1 MSESKEYSG
10 PIVYVVAT
18 PIGNLRDITLRAL
31 DVFKTADFILCE
43 DTRTTGVLLHAH
55 GISAHMASYNA
66 HATPEKV
73 EYILEQLQAGKRI
86 ALVSDAGTPGI
97 SDPGAHL
104 IAQIRQRAPD
114 VPVVAIPGASALT
127 AALSIFGMPVSD
139 FLFLGFLPHKKGRQ
153 TLFAEMLQSERTV
166 VFYESPHRI
175 LKTLESLKELGC
187 TKRICIGRELTKFFE
202 EVIEGTVEEVIS
214 YFAEHPDK
222 VRGEFVVAVGET
234 AFRSDD
240 TCDTIDTLTS

>member
-1 MSESKEYSG
+1 MNEQKEQIG
-10 PIVYVVAT
+10 PVIYVVAT

-31 DVFKTADFILCE
+31 DVLGSVDLILCE
-43 DTRTTGVLLHAH
+43 DTRTTSVLLHAH
-55 GISAHMASYNA
+55 AITAQTASYNA

-73 EYILEQLQAGKRI
+73 EYVLEQLRAGKRI

-104 IAQIRQRAPD
+104 IAHVRQRAPE
-114 VPVVAIPGASALT
+114 VPIVAIPGASALT

-153 TLFAEMLQSERTV
+153 TLFTEMVNSERTV

-175 LKTLESLKELGC
+175 MKALESLKELGC
-187 TKRICIGRELTKFFE
+187 TKRVCIGRELTKFFE
-202 EVIEGTVEEVIS
+202 EVVTGTVGEVIA
-214 YFAEHPDK
+214 YFTQNPDK
-222 VRGEFVVAVGET
+222 VRGEFVVAVGEA